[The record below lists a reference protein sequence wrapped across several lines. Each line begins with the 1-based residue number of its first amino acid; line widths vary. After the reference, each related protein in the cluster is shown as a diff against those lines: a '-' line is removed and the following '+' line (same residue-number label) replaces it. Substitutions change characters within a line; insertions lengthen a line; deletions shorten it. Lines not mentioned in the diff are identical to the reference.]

1 MRTKRTRRR
10 MPIPQHEF
18 GFTADA
24 FRLFSETGLDG
35 ERLTREQA
43 EAEEARRTAAAAQTN
58 LFNPIQPQEA
68 YE

>member
-1 MRTKRTRRR
+1 MRRPRRR

-18 GFTADA
+18 LFTVET

-43 EAEEARRTAAAAQTN
+43 QAERACRAAEAAQPK
-58 LFNPIQPQEA
+58 LFAAIQPQET